1 MNNIVELIFN
11 YFQRKNDMIYS
22 TQTFIIGNI
31 FLFYLSN
38 YKLRD
43 IKRVKIKKRRK
54 KRRPFDKGKGKKESS
69 SSRFY
74 IGQPLLLRH

>member
-1 MNNIVELIFN
+1 
-11 YFQRKNDMIYS
+11 MIYS
-22 TQTFIIGNI
+22 TQTSVIGNI
-31 FLFYLSN
+31 FLFLSIN
-38 YKLRD
+38 YKLRN

-74 IGQPLLLRH
+74 IGQPLLLHH

>member
-1 MNNIVELIFN
+1 
-11 YFQRKNDMIYS
+11 MIYS
-22 TQTFIIGNI
+22 TQTSVIGNI
-31 FLFYLSN
+31 FLFLSIN
-38 YKLRD
+38 YKLRN